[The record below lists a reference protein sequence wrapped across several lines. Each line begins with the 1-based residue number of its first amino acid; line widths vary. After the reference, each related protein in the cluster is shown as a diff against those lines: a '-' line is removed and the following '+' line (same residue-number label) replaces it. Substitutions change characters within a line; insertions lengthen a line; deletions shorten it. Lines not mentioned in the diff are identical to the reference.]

1 MSTVKGSAT
10 ITFVKQGDTINTSLR
25 STMPLEQYLKKGTA
39 VVTPDWT
46 QPANQPTI
54 YPVVRSSLT
63 DSRISPEAGSE
74 VWKYNGTVIPFS
86 GNLST
91 VMGSIAA
98 GTFKKESK
106 KVDGD
111 TLVPTLTICKNLA
124 SAGNINA
131 DVIEF
136 SAIVDTGFRSAVSAS
151 IDIRIEEVEGDP
163 YIGYISVNDGGVIDS
178 NTASLTLTASL
189 TRGGQDVST
198 GVTYKWYKANG
209 NTWTNI
215 NKTTKAITITATD
228 IDTQELY
235 KCEFF
240 ISGSTVGS
248 ATIPVYDESDPLVV
262 VPNPDGIE
270 EISSAN
276 KSVTYYPR
284 VCKRGDTSMT
294 PVTGFTFSYLLT
306 NSKYQQIASGAGT
319 NFAITYAHGIAAN
332 GNMTLIITAQSG

>member
-10 ITFVKQGDTINTSLR
+10 ITFVKQGDTINTGLR
-25 STMPLEQYLKKGTA
+25 STKPLEQYLKKGTSS
-39 VVTPDWT
+39 VTPDWT
-46 QPANQPTI
+46 QAANQPTI

-63 DSRISPEAGSE
+63 DARIEPEAGSE

-91 VMGSIAA
+91 VMGSIPA

-111 TLVPTLTICKNLA
+111 TTVPTLTICKNLA
-124 SAGNINA
+124 SAANINA

-136 SAIVDTGFRSAVSAS
+136 GGIADTGFRSAISAS

-163 YIGYISVNDGGVIDS
+163 YIGYITVNDGGVIDG
-178 NTASLTLTASL
+178 NTSSLTLTATL
-189 TRGGQDVST
+189 TRGGQDVT
-198 GVTYKWYKANG
+198 AGVTYKWYKANG
-209 NTWTNI
+209 NNWIDI
-215 NKTTKAITITATD
+215 NKTTKAITVTAAD

-240 ISGSTVGS
+240 ISGGSTGS
-248 ATIPVYDESDPLVV
+248 AVIPVYDESDPLVI
-262 VPNPDGIE
+262 VPNPDGDE
-270 EISSAN
+270 EISSAH
-276 KSVTYYPR
+276 KTVTYYPL

-294 PVTGFTFSYLLT
+294 PVAGFTFSYQLT
-306 NSKYQQIASGAGT
+306 NSSYTQIAAGSGSS
-319 NFAITYAHGIAAN
+319 FAVTYAHGVAAN
-332 GNMTLIITAQSG
+332 GNMTLIITAQSN